1 LTFNMKRKLGFLMV
15 GASALALAACGG
27 GGDTADSADDTP
39 SVMEQAGDAAGD
51 AANATAAAAGDA
63 ADAAGEAAG
72 DAADA
77 VSDAANDAAETASNA
92 ASDAMGAAEGA
103 MNDAAGAASDAMN
116 DAQDAA
122 ADAMDDAQ
130 DAADDA
136 MNDAQDAA
144 DEATEAATDAAEG
157 AVTDIAAAAGVAADK
172 VSAETVSAYE
182 ALTGDPDAGRRVF
195 TKCMSCHV
203 VAEGQNRVGP
213 SLYNIIGREAGSIEG
228 FRYSDAN
235 ANSGITWTEPVM
247 FAYLEKPQEFIR
259 GTTMAFPGLPSAQER
274 ADVIAYI
281 KRESGQ

>member
-72 DAADA
+72 DAAGA

-103 MNDAAGAASDAMN
+103 MDDAAGAAS
-116 DAQDAA
+116 
-122 ADAMDDAQ
+122 DAMDDAQ